1 VKDGILFLE
10 LEFGCQLKC
19 VVFILEGMILKH
31 ERSNFDWYAAYG
43 EEFGV
48 ICFSSEKENNSS

>member
-1 VKDGILFLE
+1 MKDGILFLE

-31 ERSNFDWYAAYG
+31 ERSNFDWYATYG
-43 EEFGV
+43 GRIWCDMFQFEER
-48 ICFSSEKENNSS
+48 E